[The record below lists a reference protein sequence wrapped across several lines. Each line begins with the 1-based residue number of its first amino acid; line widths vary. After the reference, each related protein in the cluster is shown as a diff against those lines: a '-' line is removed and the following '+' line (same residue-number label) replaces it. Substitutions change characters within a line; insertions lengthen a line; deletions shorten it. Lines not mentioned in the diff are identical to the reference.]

1 MKRLSIIRHALV
13 VTATMVV
20 AAAATSCSDAEN
32 EYSSYPCRF
41 VFNTARHGQSAALMS
56 AMTGTGV
63 FCKVTTVMEGGARYY
78 RFSNNAGLTDKV
90 IFTKEDQETTVL
102 LGTNSSIIVGFGN
115 LDDPKQIYAYDGE
128 CPNCFSPD
136 AIPVHS
142 YPLTLTTSGMA
153 QCKVCHRQY
162 NLNTGGNVVAGDNG
176 QKLYRYRSR
185 YVAGNGVVSVV
196 N

>member
-13 VTATMVV
+13 VAATMVV

-90 IFTKEDQETTVL
+90 LFTKDDQETTVL
-102 LGTNSSIIVGFGN
+102 LGTNSSIIVLFVN
-115 LDDPKQIYAYDGE
+115 LDAPKQIYAYDGE
-128 CPNCFSPD
+128 CPNCFSPE
-136 AIPVHS
+136 AIPVKS
-142 YPLTLTTSGMA
+142 RPLTLTPAGLATCA
-153 QCKVCHRQY
+153 VCHREY
-162 NLNTGGNVVAGDNG
+162 TLNGGG
-176 QKLYRYRSR
+176 
-185 YVAGNGVVSVV
+185 GVVSGDRGARLRRFHASWSADGVLAVV

>member
-13 VTATMVV
+13 VAATMVV

-63 FCKVTTVMEGGARYY
+63 FCKVTTTIRGGAQYY
-78 RFSNNAGLTDKV
+78 RFENNAGLTDNV
-90 IFTKEDQETTVL
+90 IFTQEDKQTTVL
-102 LGTNSSIIVGFGN
+102 LGLNGSLIVGWSN
-115 LDDPKQIYAYDGE
+115 LDDPKQFYAFDGE

-136 AIPVHS
+136 AIPVKS
-142 YPLTLTTSGMA
+142 RQLTLSTSGMA
-153 QCKVCHRQY
+153 SCAVCHRQY
-162 NLNTGGNVVAGDNG
+162 NLNTGGNVASGDNG
-176 QKLYRYRSR
+176 RKLNRYHASC
-185 YVAGNGVVSVV
+185 APDGTVSVI